1 MRSRRISLLLW
12 RRINENCITMAY
24 DVKDIAKKIIAK
36 TDTEHGDTISNLK
49 LQKMLYYMQGFHLA
63 FFGTPL
69 FEEEIKAWQYGPVVP
84 SVYEEY
90 KRYESKAIDLPEG
103 PVIELTEDEEAVF
116 DNVYDEY
123 NQFSAVALMK
133 MTHEESPWR
142 STEISQVIDKEKIK
156 QFFNT
161 QIVA

>member
-1 MRSRRISLLLW
+1 
-12 RRINENCITMAY
+12 MAY
-24 DVKDIAKKIIAK
+24 DVKEIAKKIIAK

-103 PVIELTEDEEAVF
+103 PVIELTEEEEAVF

-156 QFFNT
+156 QFFKT

>member
-1 MRSRRISLLLW
+1 
-12 RRINENCITMAY
+12 MAY
-24 DVKDIAKKIIAK
+24 DVKEISKKIIAK

-103 PVIELTEDEEAVF
+103 PVIELTEEEEAVF

-156 QFFNT
+156 QFFKT